1 MILRFM
7 VHGFII
13 LSFIIKG
20 SFGIIII
27 HLEFVIKVYD
37 ISG

>member
-1 MILRFM
+1 M
-7 VHGFII
+7 VYGFII

-20 SFGIIII
+20 RFGIISR
-27 HLEFVIKVYD
+27 LEFVIKVYD